1 MVVVVAMIFTLMP
14 SVAASAA
21 TVKKAKI
28 TSVKA
33 SATTGKVTV
42 KWKKV
47 KKAKGYQVKIS
58 KKKTGKNVV
67 YKKTTKKTLIQDL
80 LLDFPTR
87 HYVET

>member
-1 MVVVVAMIFTLMP
+1 MKKKILSMVVVVAMIFTLMP

-33 SATTGKVTV
+33 SATTGKVTI

-47 KKAKGYQVKIS
+47 KKAKKVSTSAIS
-58 KKKTGKNVV
+58 RDAASKLSKRYSHK
-67 YKKTTKKTLIQDL
+67 
-80 LLDFPTR
+80 
-87 HYVET
+87 